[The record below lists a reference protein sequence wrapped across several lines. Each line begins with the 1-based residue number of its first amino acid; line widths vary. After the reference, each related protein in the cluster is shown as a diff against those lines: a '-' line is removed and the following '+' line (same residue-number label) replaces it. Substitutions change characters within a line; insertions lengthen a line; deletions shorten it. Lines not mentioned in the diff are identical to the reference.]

1 LEEKEMGKLGFWF
14 WVLCGEIMK
23 SSFESENWRSNGWI
37 MSWMIDFNKKMS
49 ERWRDLRKKNG
60 EHYSRGNGMRM
71 EWWRTSEEIMMEKCL
86 MKMKCMGISLNGWFG
101 HENGWKMKKMEVK
114 MDG

>member
-1 LEEKEMGKLGFWF
+1 M
-14 WVLCGEIMK
+14 I
-23 SSFESENWRSNGWI
+23 
-37 MSWMIDFNKKMS
+37 WMIDFNKKMS
-49 ERWRDLRKKNG
+49 ERWRILREK
-60 EHYSRGNGMRM
+60 
-71 EWWRTSEEIMMEKCL
+71 WWGIVHSWEMMMKWWKISEEIMMEKCL